1 MRIKFDIKTN
11 DRTPFNFGRPVRMS
25 RRPTTTPLRTRIG
38 PLGRMQHAISNIT
51 VEATV

>member
-11 DRTPFNFGRPVRMS
+11 DRTPFNFGRPVQMS
-25 RRPTTTPLRTRIG
+25 RRPTTTPLKTRIG
-38 PLGRMQHAISNIT
+38 PSGRMQHAISNIT